1 MGTRNEPSATPGLT
15 DGAVQDKGMGVGIDA
30 RGEPS
35 EIVGEEVGD
44 SGFMRVGVGDVDA
57 D

>member
-1 MGTRNEPSATPGLT
+1 MGE
-15 DGAVQDKGMGVGIDA
+15 GIDA
-30 RGEPS
+30 RGDPS

-57 D
+57 DGALGDALALERMDYATMRG